1 VASEHFQDHE
11 LACPC
16 CGVTKVPAKTFK
28 MLEDLRSLIG
38 GRPVMINSGY
48 RCQKHNG
55 QVGGAKNSQHVKGLA
70 VDVRVTGMLPESL
83 ANYVEQIPEVNGIG
97 LDTLR
102 RFVHMDCRPGPRV
115 KWKYGPKG
123 EIVAW

>member
-38 GRPVMINSGY
+38 DRPVMINSGY
-48 RCQKHNG
+48 RCSKHNIK
-55 QVGGAKNSQHVKGLA
+55 VGGAKNSQHAKGLA
-70 VDVRVTGMLPESL
+70 VDVRVTGMSPELL
-83 ANYVEQIPEVNGIG
+83 AACAESIPEVNGIG
-97 LDTLR
+97 LDTYR
-102 RFVHMDCRPGPRV
+102 RFVHIDCRPGPRV
-115 KWKYGPKG
+115 RWKYGPRG
-123 EIVAW
+123 EMTKW